1 MNRNILIVDD
11 SITVRT
17 DLQMALT
24 AAGYEAS
31 ACATVSAAWEA
42 LQRTGFALLI
52 LDVMLPD
59 GDGVELLREI
69 RGDPDRETVRVIM
82 LSSESEVRSRVR
94 GLATGADEY
103 VGKPYDPAYVLRCVR
118 RFLGPGANG
127 VPTPD
132 RGLGERKILVI
143 GDRTTYL
150 TVLTERLLLDRHDV
164 TFASSMDEAA
174 ELLSVSRVDCIV
186 VDTDSRGV
194 DAGAVC
200 RRIKQSAT
208 WRGTPLMVLVDAE
221 QLRAPERSP
230 RYEADAIVPR
240 STNLTSVRAHLRGLL
255 RSSVRDAGRSA
266 APAALERGPAAQLR
280 ARVVAASGLPG
291 LVAQAA
297 FDRALGRAGIDAGAL
312 TPGDLRRA
320 LPSLQEEMLAHL
332 SPGEVRWRIDAI
344 VALARLAERRA

>member
-1 MNRNILIVDD
+1 MKRNILIVDD

-17 DLQMALT
+17 DLQIALT
-24 AAGYEAS
+24 AAGHEVR
-31 ACATVSAAWEA
+31 ACATLGAAREA

-69 RGDPDRETVRVIM
+69 KVDPDREAVRVIM
-82 LSSESEVRSRVR
+82 LSTESEVRSRVR

-118 RFLGPGANG
+118 RFLGPGASG
-127 VPTPD
+127 VPTPE

-143 GDRTTYL
+143 GDKTTYL

-164 TFASSMDEAA
+164 TVASSMDEAA
-174 ELLSVSRVDCIV
+174 QLLSLSRVDCIV

-194 DAGAVC
+194 DAGEVC
-200 RRIKQSAT
+200 RRIKQSEA
-208 WRGTPLMVLVDAE
+208 WRDTLVMVLVDAGR
-221 QLRAPERSP
+221 LRAPDRLP

-240 STNLTSVRAHLRGLL
+240 STNLTSVRAHLRNLL
-255 RSSVRDAGRSA
+255 RSGVKDAGRGAAPDAPERGSA
-266 APAALERGPAAQLR
+266 ARLR

-297 FDRALGRAGIDAGAL
+297 LDRALCSVGIDADAL
-312 TPGDLRRA
+312 TPGDLHRA
-320 LPSLQEEMLAHL
+320 LPSLQQEMLAHL